1 MKYLELV
8 KTGKAQLAM
17 LQECLEHNIKVISAN
32 DARLLVK
39 DMCLPV
45 EISWEMCS
53 CHGGRIWLSQ
63 VNTRIHLELSSYE
76 YDKSHGIVDP
86 DTELAWRIENELV
99 KEIKEFSKY
108 VYVVKTIGEYRD
120 NEVRTNYFKSSDDAS
135 EFIFKKP
142 GYDIN
147 STYDEVKITFP
158 NTNIYETRKF
168 KEVSGNSVVV
178 DCKRFERMDS
188 SCEFEE
194 KKSWT
199 IEFHV
204 FRKC

>member
-8 KTGKAQLAM
+8 KDNKVQLAM
-17 LQECLEHNIKVISAN
+17 LQECLEHNIRVLSS
-32 DARLLVK
+32 DGSRLTVK

-53 CHGGRIWLSQ
+53 CHGGRIWLAQ
-63 VNTRIHLELSSYE
+63 ENTGIHIELSSPE
-76 YDKSHGIVDP
+76 YDEDKGIVDP

-108 VYVVKTIGEYRD
+108 VYVVQSVNEYND
-120 NEVRTNYFKSSDDAS
+120 DKVRTTYFKSVEDAS
-135 EFIFKKP
+135 KFIFKTP

-147 STYDEVKITFP
+147 STYDEVKVTFP

-168 KEVSGNSVVV
+168 KEMDGNILVI
-178 DCKRFERMDS
+178 DCRRFERKHS
-188 SCEFEE
+188 NEEFEE
-194 KKSWT
+194 VRSW
-199 IEFHV
+199 IMKFYV
-204 FRKC
+204 FRK